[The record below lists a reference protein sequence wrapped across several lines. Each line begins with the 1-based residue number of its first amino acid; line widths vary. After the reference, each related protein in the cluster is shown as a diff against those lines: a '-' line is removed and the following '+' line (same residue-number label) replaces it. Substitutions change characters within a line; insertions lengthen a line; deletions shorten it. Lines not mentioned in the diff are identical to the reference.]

1 MIITSGGVKGWNTMG
16 YLTPNP
22 VCFKDICKKKCLT
35 PITNEYV
42 INPHN
47 IAASSG
53 KKENR
58 QMFVT

>member
-1 MIITSGGVKGWNTMG
+1 MG

-22 VCFKDICKKKCLT
+22 VCFKDICKKNSSSINNYNKKNVLT

>member
-1 MIITSGGVKGWNTMG
+1 MC
-16 YLTPNP
+16 Y
-22 VCFKDICKKKCLT
+22 KDIANKTKQNKTVLKHVLT

-47 IAASSG
+47 IDASSG